1 MTGLKILAA
10 VALLSGLTAS
20 AAYAQSGF
28 ASSHP
33 DTYEAENPNRN
44 LNGTLTPAGRLGLEL
59 PDGAAPAQGAD
70 SAMAR
75 GWHCFTFL
83 RGALSILRS
92 GDEHL
97 PRVGRQPPYLQVTQS
112 RKSPD
117 HVDVRTDGQMTRL
130 DSRRRRDGVSNFP

>member
-1 MTGLKILAA
+1 M
-10 VALLSGLTAS
+10 LSALTATT
-20 AAYAQSGF
+20 AYAQSGF

-75 GWHCFTFL
+75 AD
-83 RGALSILRS
+83 GAASRS
-92 GDEHL
+92 CSERYRSFDPATGT
-97 PRVGRQPPYLQVTQS
+97 YLGL
-112 RKSPD
+112 
-117 HVDVRTDGQMTRL
+117 DGNRHPC
-130 DSRRRRDGVSNFP
+130 R

>member
-10 VALLSGLTAS
+10 VAVLSALTATT
-20 AAYAQSGF
+20 AYAQSGF

-44 LNGTLTPAGRLGLEL
+44 LNGTLTPAGRLGLAL

-75 GWHCFTFL
+75 AD
-83 RGALSILRS
+83 GAASRS
-92 GDEHL
+92 CSERYRSFDPATGT
-97 PRVGRQPPYLQVTQS
+97 YLGL
-112 RKSPD
+112 
-117 HVDVRTDGQMTRL
+117 DGNRHPC
-130 DSRRRRDGVSNFP
+130 R

>member
-28 ASSHP
+28 AIRHP

-75 GWHCFTFL
+75 ADGTASRSCAERYRSYDPATSTYLGW
-83 RGALSILRS
+83 
-92 GDEHL
+92 
-97 PRVGRQPPYLQVTQS
+97 
-112 RKSPD
+112 
-117 HVDVRTDGQMTRL
+117 DGNRHIC
-130 DSRRRRDGVSNFP
+130 R